1 MAILLSCATGIW
13 ADETE
18 GQDVYLVALKAAS
31 SPEST
36 GEGKVQLTLMDIKGK
51 PMSENSVFAQL
62 QLNKSNPSGF
72 SPCVVMLGGT
82 LYAVRDREYEIAMNE
97 SMQLYMTSYA
107 YYLAEVQPVDGSY
120 FAGWTIND
128 PSFVEQK
135 EITEGKVTFK
145 VFPDDGDNKVTLPT
159 DMSQWGNSKGK
170 IIAAEENAKN
180 NTRYVYALFRKY
192 MLSNASAT
200 GGQVEG
206 ISGEKATIYVSVD
219 IEGDVMKPISWSD
232 LDFDNLSIEDAT
244 VGRWQPDL
252 GDDFGNVEVQFYDEA
267 QKATIIFP
275 VVFTVQE
282 GMNFDVYKST
292 LTIST
297 KGAKPSMLSIPI
309 AVTVLDPDPDRPA
322 AILLDG
328 KKEVE
333 TGELSYLINQVQT
346 NTYDDPIIRLNK
358 PYENLLKYSGKSFTL
373 DLNGNTMGDIT
384 LTGGEMTIAYSKF
397 GGSASNITVSG
408 GKLILNGGTFTSLTV
423 EKDAEVEQ
431 NGATVTGPVANHGT
445 LTTTQGSFSGGLTS
459 DGTLTLN
466 GGSFAGATAITISG
480 GTATLNRGTIVGTNY
495 GVLAS
500 GGETTIN
507 KLAAISGG
515 SNSLNAKGGRVT
527 VNCGKFGAPISGTDI
542 SFTSGYFKTTDYG
555 VSIADITEMQ
565 LTTGVEYNEGYRY
578 FVGKAGAAKDNKVG
592 VCRIGETSYATLE
605 DALAYANNNP
615 EKEVIIFMTNDYVL
629 PAGYYTV
636 PEKATIVVPM
646 SDTQAKMINESAPK
660 MVYNDV
666 SGDKTHYNNN
676 RPQEF
681 RRLTFAK
688 GVNIDVFG
696 AIELTC
702 HQYSSNEAYT
712 GQPVGPYGRLEM
724 EEGSHM
730 TLQDGSQL
738 RAWGYMTGKGETDA
752 RRGATVH
759 EFFQMG
765 DWKGALVTAGIVG
778 LFGDATI
785 KNYKIFP
792 VSQYFIQ
799 NIESPIK
806 YHPGAVLTTAA
817 AVSEGVRYNGMDLS
831 IAMATNDIKIIGVTE
846 RDDAIFLMDNEAD
859 AENTWV
865 QKSYL
870 VEQDIQNYDVNSS
883 AHIGSMVIDLG
894 PLTIPGL
901 LPTTQIILNSAEFD
915 LPITSNMK
923 IHLRSGFMDFM
934 QNTSLIPGSEVEV
947 DKQSTVTISVD
958 SKDIDHTGALYVYDA
973 DDWEEYAY
981 NQLYTKVVQYSPSW
995 ADKTP
1000 GTPRPNIREEGSKPA
1015 SAKINVH
1022 GTFDAQG
1029 GFVYTS
1035 ASGANIFSSN
1045 EDAGTFKFN
1054 NRGESLFKTTPTVW
1068 NIIGSASYDSKE
1080 FSPAKLRNGD
1090 DSYTDTKDAAQ
1101 ETSYCYTNNRW
1112 SKWMVAEEDECFM
1125 TDGTDYY
1132 AKPQEYVKV
1141 VVAKGTDGKPLVDDN
1156 TGHFQGN
1163 ADHTY
1168 SDAAGAG
1175 RLFILMGDCSW
1186 WEVEVKDNRY
1196 HCVHPDNDTY
1206 YQWVETYDE
1215 NSKKMQ
1221 GEWQEVRY
1229 NIRWQNWDGEVI
1241 KTSGGNAGPAVE
1253 SYSVPYGT
1261 MAEFLGTNPTRD
1273 ADIDYTYDF
1282 VGWSPALGRVT
1293 VDVTYTAQYE
1303 RKLRKYTIVF
1313 CNEGGTEIERHFLT
1327 HNEVPVCENT
1337 PTKVGHYLQ
1346 WNPAI
1351 AAVTGDA
1358 TYTAKW
1364 LEEKPTEYQVTFVDY
1379 DGTTILKNDKV
1390 TAGTMPTEPANHPT
1404 GKAEAYKD
1412 NKEFTYSFV
1421 GWKPEL
1427 APATA
1432 DITYT
1437 AVYEEVQRKYDVK
1450 FLNEN
1455 GTEIETKQ
1463 WSYGAI
1469 PVCSNPPTKADEQY
1483 SYSLVWTPQ
1492 IEAVRGEQ
1500 TYTAKFVGTPKK
1512 YTVTLRSNN
1521 DAVCT
1526 FTGAG
1531 IYDYGTKVKIAVTPA
1546 EGYEFVR
1553 WEERGGGAALD
1564 EMTVTGDITLT
1575 AVVKTTAVDISDLK
1589 LGTSDEVDVATLTN
1603 KEVMDLI
1610 ITSNGT
1616 QSGQLKN
1623 AAQLRVDG
1631 SAHFDL
1637 SLGFA
1642 AHTWYAFGLPW
1653 RVSTN
1658 GGLRADEQTLQVD
1671 KNCFILEYDGARRA
1685 SGNVNEET
1693 ASSWNYVHAGAT
1705 LQPGHLYMIYLT
1717 SDAKKVRFT
1726 KVANVTKNP
1735 IVNTTIEMAAYSS
1748 SATADAGW
1756 NGIANPTTY
1765 YATLSADGITEGK
1778 GQKYIP
1784 GQPYK
1789 DGKNTDRYEIF
1800 DLTTGR
1806 LAVGQPIFVQVSA
1819 AKTLVADESAGK
1831 FNAPRRESAT
1841 DTPVEYELR
1850 LASAGSNPTDRLY
1863 VAATDEKDDAY
1874 VIGQDV
1880 AKISVAQ
1887 GVAQWWVERYDT
1899 KLAANTTEF
1908 LDNEALF
1915 PLGIYAPAAG
1925 NYQLTVATPVDAD
1938 HELMLTYDG
1947 LPVQDLSNGTAC
1959 TITLQAGRTNRYGL
1973 LLVRKSPSISTDNGA
1988 AEAEQTNI
1996 RKVFVGGH
2004 VYIIRDGNVYSIFGQ
2019 KIQ

>member
-1 MAILLSCATGIW
+1 MAMLLSCATGIW
-13 ADETE
+13 AAETE
-18 GQDVYLVALKAAS
+18 GQDVYLVALKAES
-31 SPEST
+31 SSAST
-36 GEGKVQLTLMDIKGK
+36 GEGTVQLTLKDITGK
-51 PMSENSVFAQL
+51 TMESEVFL
-62 QLNKSNPSGF
+62 FLNNNAASSGF
-72 SPCVVMLGGT
+72 DKSVTMRGATISAAEGVETDAFDLGG
-82 LYAVRDREYEIAMNE
+82 
-97 SMQLYMTSYA
+97 QLYMTSYA
-107 YYLAEVQPVDGSY
+107 YYLAEAQPAAGSY
-120 FAGWTIND
+120 FAGWTVNSSYVDQIVGAD
-128 PSFVEQK
+128 
-135 EITEGKVTFK
+135 GAVTFK
-145 VFPDDGDNKVTLPT
+145 VLSDDKNMVSVRTTNMNDW
-159 DMSQWGNSKGK
+159 S
-170 IIAAEENAKN
+170 AEEKAAIATAMANAIQSEN
-180 NTRYVYALFRKY
+180 VRHAYAVFRNY
-192 MLSNASAT
+192 LLSNPSVT
-200 GGQVEG
+200 GGQVDGTAGETVEIEVSIAVDGSNAFDVNKDIDIDG
-206 ISGEKATIYVSVD
+206 ISFSDNGGNNWSKGTLSFDKQTNILTL
-219 IEGDVMKPISWSD
+219 PIT
-232 LDFDNLSIEDAT
+232 FKVTTTDAG
-244 VGRWQPDL
+244 VRQ
-252 GDDFGNVEVQFYDEA
+252 
-267 QKATIIFP
+267 
-275 VVFTVQE
+275 
-282 GMNFDVYKST
+282 ST

-297 KGAKPSMLSIPI
+297 KGSKPSTLNIPI
-309 AVTVLDPDPDRPA
+309 AVTVLDPERKEA
-322 AILLDG
+322 VLLDG
-328 KKEVE
+328 KEEKT
-333 TGELSYLINQVQT
+333 TGDLLTLLGQISGRK
-346 NTYDDPIIRLNK
+346 DPIIRLNK
-358 PYENLLKYSGKSFTL
+358 DHKDLLTYSADKSFTL
-373 DLNGNTMGDIT
+373 DLNGNEMGDIT
-384 LTGGEMTIAYSKF
+384 LSGGDMTIAYSKF
-397 GGSASNITVSG
+397 GGSAKNITVSG
-408 GKLILNGGTFTSLTV
+408 GKLILNGGTFASLTIN
-423 EKDAEVEQ
+423 EGAEVEQ
-431 NGATVTGPVANHGT
+431 NGATVTGPVTNHGT
-445 LTTTQGSFSGGLTS
+445 LTTTQGTFSGGLTS
-459 DGTLTLN
+459 DGKLTLN
-466 GGSFAGATAITISG
+466 GGSFASTTAVTTAVTISG
-480 GTATLNRGTIVGTNY
+480 GTATLNRGTIVGTAC

-507 KLAAISGG
+507 KLVAISGEKAVV
-515 SNSLNAKGGRVT
+515 SKKTAQVI
-527 VNCGKFGAPISGTDI
+527 VNCGKFGAPISGTNI
-542 SFTSGYFKTTDYG
+542 SFTSGYFIEKADYENVRTD
-555 VSIADITEMQ
+555 DMTEMQ

-578 FVGKAGAAKDNKVG
+578 FVGSADAVKDNKVG

-615 EKEVIIFMTNDYVL
+615 AKEVIIFMTNDYVL

-636 PEKATIVVPM
+636 PQKATIVVPM

-660 MVYNDV
+660 IVYNDA
-666 SGDKTHYNNN
+666 SGEETLYTNNL
-676 RPQEF
+676 PKEF

-730 TLQDGSQL
+730 TLQDSSQL
-738 RAWGYMTGKGETDA
+738 CAWGYMTGKGETDA

-765 DWKGALVTAGIVG
+765 DWKGATTSVKIVG
-778 LFGDATI
+778 MAPDLFDDDSD
-785 KNYKIFP
+785 KKIFP

-799 NIESPIK
+799 NIESPVK

-817 AVSEGVRYNGMDLS
+817 AVSEGFGGMN
-831 IAMATNDIKIIGVTE
+831 IAMAANDIKIIGVTE
-846 RDDAIFLMDNEAD
+846 RDNAIFLMDNVAD

-894 PLTIPGL
+894 TVSYSQYKVPIV
-901 LPTTQIILNSAEFD
+901 LNSAKFD

-958 SKDIDHTGALYVYDA
+958 EEDIDHTGSLYVYDA
-973 DDWEEYAY
+973 DEWDRYAY
-981 NQLYTKVVQYSPSW
+981 DKLYTKVVQYSPSW

-1000 GTPRPNIREEGSKPA
+1000 DTPRPNIREEGSKPA

-1022 GTFDAQG
+1022 GTFDALG

-1054 NRGESLFKTTPTVW
+1054 NRGESSFKTAPKVW
-1068 NIIGSASYDSKE
+1068 NVIGSNQYESKT
-1080 FSPAKLRNGD
+1080 FYPAKLRNGD
-1090 DSYTDTKDAAQ
+1090 DSCTDTKDATQA
-1101 ETSYCYTNNRW
+1101 TSYCYTNNQW
-1112 SKWMVAEEDECFM
+1112 SIWKVAEEDECFM
-1125 TDGTDYY
+1125 TDDADYY

-1141 VVAKGTDGKPLVDDN
+1141 VVAKDLDGKPIVDAN
-1156 TGHFQGN
+1156 TNHFQGN

-1175 RLFILMGDCSW
+1175 RLFILMSDCSW

-1206 YQWVETYDE
+1206 YEWNEAD
-1215 NSKKMQ
+1215 N
-1221 GEWQEVRY
+1221 EWQEVRCT
-1229 NIRWQNWDGEVI
+1229 ITWQNWDGSTI
-1241 KTSGGNAGPAVE
+1241 LTSNGEGGE
-1253 SYSVPYGT
+1253 TDSYSVPYGT
-1261 MAEFLGTNPTRD
+1261 MAEFLGTKNPTRE

-1293 VDVTYTAQYE
+1293 ADVTYTAQYE
-1303 RKLRKYTIVF
+1303 RKPRKYTIVF

-1346 WNPAI
+1346 WSPAI

-1358 TYTAKW
+1358 TYTATW

-1379 DGTTILKNDKV
+1379 DGKTLDEYKV
-1390 TAGTMPTEPANHPT
+1390 AAGTTPTAPDNPGNKKGVIEDKDNPGTYKESKQFTYKFKEWSPALEPA
-1404 GKAEAYKD
+1404 A
-1412 NKEFTYSFV
+1412 
-1421 GWKPEL
+1421 
-1427 APATA
+1427 A

-1437 AVYEEVQRKYDVK
+1437 AVYEEVERKYDIT
-1450 FLNEN
+1450 FLDVD
-1455 GTEIETKQ
+1455 GKTVIETKQ

-1469 PVCSNPPTKADEQY
+1469 PVCSNPPTKADDAQH

-1492 IEAVRGEQ
+1492 IVEAVRGEQ
-1500 TYTAKFVGTPKK
+1500 TYTANFVGTPKK

-1546 EGYEFVR
+1546 ESYEFVR
-1553 WEERGGGAALD
+1553 WEERTGGADLG

-1575 AVVKTTAVDISDLK
+1575 AVVKTTATDITNLEVDIDK
-1589 LGTSDEVDVATLTN
+1589 TVDVATLPN

-1623 AAQLRVDG
+1623 ADQLTVDG

-1637 SLGFA
+1637 SLDFK

-1658 GGLRADEQTLQVD
+1658 GGLRADGQTLQVD

-1693 ASSWNYVHAGAT
+1693 ASYWNYVHAGAT

-1717 SDAKKVRFT
+1717 SDANTVRFT
-1726 KVANVTKNP
+1726 KVANVTVAP
-1735 IVNTTIEMAAYSS
+1735 IINTTIEMAAYGS
-1748 SATADAGW
+1748 SAAADAGW

-1765 YATLSADGITEGK
+1765 NATLSADGITK
-1778 GQKYIP
+1778 GQKYVP
-1784 GQPYK
+1784 GQPK
-1789 DGKNTDRYEIF
+1789 DGKNTDRYETF
-1800 DLTTGR
+1800 ELTSDK

-1819 AKTLVADESAGK
+1819 GKTLVADESAGK

-1863 VAATDEKDDAY
+1863 VAAADEKDDAY

-1973 LLVRKSPSISTDNGA
+1973 LLVRKVPSISTDNGA

-1996 RKVFVGGH
+1996 RKVLVGGH